1 MISQINGTNA
11 IRGYCI
17 DIFLA
22 AFKLL
27 PYAVQYK
34 FILFGDGHK
43 NPSYCDLVKMITSD
57 VFDTAIGDIA
67 IVSVRTKIVD
77 FTRPY
82 IESGLVV
89 VATVKKIEVKCLGF
103 LATIYSTYVGCH
115 CIFFPLCWSSVTWV
129 PDRIGKPDFPAQ
141 FIQHT
146 SRERHITFGIVESE
160 VKGKEKKI
168 FASNPNPKNVYL
180 VGGLQVEFP
189 YQPYGS
195 QFAFMA
201 RVISTLNLV
210 QKEGHCH
217 ALLKSPSGTGK
228 SLSLL
233 CSSLA
238 WQHHLNLNMTISSPR
253 RRQPPILWLWWRI
266 CSRGEIPDHTQ
277 IEINK
282 KQKKKEAPTIYYASN
297 AHKVKGHPSLQKGG
311 CNVVHDIE
319 DLVKVGQLVAVRARS
334 MSNDAQLVFCPY
346 NYINNPVIWA
356 PMEVDIKIIY
366 GFRMSFTNHQLHAI
380 QCCSNMEDITRD
392 ASSVDNEEDGLTSR
406 MEQKKNKLEKRD
418 FQHCI
423 QPSLTTVVCHI
434 PDLRH
439 FSDAPLQD
447 GILEAMVMWL
457 QCVGG
462 LGRISV
468 GCGDHGHKSEVM
480 KKKKE
485 TLKNAHMSED
495 APQMIADVD
504 ATVAE
509 DLGRDDIEGSHAD
522 EGFPGEPRDPSVLTS
537 FAEHV
542 AHAIWTG
549 QGYLQ
554 HLFTNG
560 NVLLLRNNLNLS
572 PDIAEVS
579 QEKLLSLVAERLID
593 SNSSVNGK
601 DAGYVENQQ
610 QNIADAIDLLP
621 RLATGIDVNI
631 KFRRIA
637 DFEFT
642 RECAI
647 FDLLDIPLYHG
658 WMVDPQD
665 YDTANAIGSKSYN
678 ALMGELVSLETLNM
692 NVHHE
697 NNPEDCVDF
706 VAATTA
712 TLGVPSP
719 SLSKARSFDDS
730 SHSISDH
737 IQRKGDLEEE
747 AELLR
752 VLKMSEAENDPV
764 VGHINGGEISVSM
777 DRNMCDE
784 EVINTDSGDKLG
796 NSTGAGNSNFHED
809 GPEPSLSD
817 DCATS
822 GKDHN
827 EQISST
833 SHWER
838 QLIHP

>member
-1 MISQINGTNA
+1 M
-11 IRGYCI
+11 
-17 DIFLA
+17 A
-22 AFKLL
+22 A
-27 PYAVQYK
+27 A
-34 FILFGDGHK
+34 
-43 NPSYCDLVKMITSD
+43 
-57 VFDTAIGDIA
+57 
-67 IVSVRTKIVD
+67 
-77 FTRPY
+77 
-82 IESGLVV
+82 
-89 VATVKKIEVKCLGF
+89 
-103 LATIYSTYVGCH
+103 
-115 CIFFPLCWSSVTWV
+115 SS
-129 PDRIGKPDFPAQ
+129 
-141 FIQHT
+141 
-146 SRERHITFGIVESE
+146 
-160 VKGKEKKI
+160 
-168 FASNPNPKNVYL
+168 
-180 VGGLQVEFP
+180 
-189 YQPYGS
+189 
-195 QFAFMA
+195 
-201 RVISTLNLV
+201 
-210 QKEGHCH
+210 
-217 ALLKSPSGTGK
+217 
-228 SLSLL
+228 
-233 CSSLA
+233 
-238 WQHHLNLNMTISSPR
+238 SSPPKDEDR
-253 RRQPPILWLWWRI
+253 EQEEQNQQPQPQ
-266 CSRGEIPDHTQ
+266 PQ
-277 IEINK
+277 PV
-282 KQKKKEAPTIYYASN
+282 KECVHKTKTI
-297 AHKVKGHPSLQKGG
+297 Q
-311 CNVVHDIE
+311 
-319 DLVKVGQLVAVRARS
+319 
-334 MSNDAQLVFCPY
+334 F
-346 NYINNPVIWA
+346 
-356 PMEVDIKIIY
+356 
-366 GFRMSFTNHQLHAI
+366 
-380 QCCSNMEDITRD
+380 
-392 ASSVDNEEDGLTSR
+392 
-406 MEQKKNKLEKRD
+406 
-418 FQHCI
+418 
-423 QPSLTTVVCHI
+423 
-434 PDLRH
+434 
-439 FSDAPLQD
+439 
-447 GILEAMVMWL
+447 
-457 QCVGG
+457 
-462 LGRISV
+462 LGRTTPI
-468 GCGDHGHKSEVM
+468 
-480 KKKKE
+480 
-485 TLKNAHMSED
+485 
-495 APQMIADVD
+495 
-504 ATVAE
+504 
-509 DLGRDDIEGSHAD
+509 
-522 EGFPGEPRDPSVLTS
+522 VLQNDNGPCPLL
-537 FAEHV
+537 
-542 AHAIWTG
+542 AIC
-549 QGYLQ
+549 
-554 HLFTNG
+554 

-658 WMVDPQD
+658 WIVDPQD

-719 SLSKARSFDDS
+719 SLSKARSFDYS

-796 NSTGAGNSNFHED
+796 NSTGAGNINLH

-833 SHWER
+833 STLGEATNSSLKTDAINDLHQSTYMGPEESFDLNNVIENSLDALVQNESEDIPYPEKHSVSLFECRADVSGGDGKVHDQSTPTTIDHEVVDESHGPDATVLSFSSPGHTNSDSSSVRYHQTDVSGALTSCVQGSEPIYEGEECVLDTRTGNFEDREPVYEGEVVLAEQYDKSTLAAPDLRAKDELTPEQGELIKSFLRNNASQLTFYGLFCLQDGLKERELCVFFRNNHFSTMFKFEGELYLLATDQGYINQPDLVWEKLNEVNGDTLFLTSNFKEFKVENHESSTWDENNALTSTADYLASIDSATHASLDINSDLQLAIALQQLEFEQQPPR
-838 QLIHP
+838 QDNSQQQSSISGSSRLVTGPQVARNTGRHSSSSTSASPKSDTKSKDKCIVM